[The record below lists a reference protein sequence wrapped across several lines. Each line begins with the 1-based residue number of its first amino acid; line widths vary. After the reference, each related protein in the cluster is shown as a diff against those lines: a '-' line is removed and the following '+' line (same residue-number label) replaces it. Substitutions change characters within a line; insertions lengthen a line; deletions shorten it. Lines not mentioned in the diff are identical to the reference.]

1 VRLKEVTAAM
11 KEAPNGVFEHE
22 VIVRGTEATEAAY
35 SPPDALPS
43 DRTPLETG
51 QDERAL
57 CLRVLAAVLG
67 EQAAQARVEQAL
79 ALAQEV
85 YELELEDASSGAYR

>member
-1 VRLKEVTAAM
+1 M
-11 KEAPNGVFEHE
+11 KDVPNGVSERE
-22 VIVRGTEATEAAY
+22 DVAGWNEAREGDPTRA
-35 SPPDALPS
+35 PRPS
-43 DRTPLETG
+43 DVTPIAKG

-67 EQAAQARVEQAL
+67 EQAAEARVEQAL

-85 YELELEDASSGAYR
+85 YELELEDASVEEYH

>member
-1 VRLKEVTAAM
+1 MKEV
-11 KEAPNGVFEHE
+11 PNGVSERE
-22 VIVRGTEATEAAY
+22 DLAGANEATEGAY
-35 SPPDALPS
+35 PTPAPLPS
-43 DRTPLETG
+43 DVTPVANV

-67 EQAAQARVEQAL
+67 EQAADARVEQAL

-85 YELELEDASSGAYR
+85 YELELEDASVEEYH